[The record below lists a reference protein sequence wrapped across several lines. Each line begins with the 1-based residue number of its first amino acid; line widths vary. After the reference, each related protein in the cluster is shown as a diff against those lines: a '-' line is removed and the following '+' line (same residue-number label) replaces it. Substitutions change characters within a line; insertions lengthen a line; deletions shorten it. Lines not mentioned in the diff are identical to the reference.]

1 MISRVWIG
9 NLRQHSARRGRTPQH
24 SPLPGNPHQPQP
36 SPGSAQSGER
46 ARRTH
51 SSHTPLGWQGRS
63 VVRVIVGYSRIG
75 EEWITGQGGEVTID
89 QQPVPLCETV
99 QSKHSRPR
107 APPLP
112 LLPPQRAPLFLLPQ
126 SRRREHCESKW
137 VSMRW
142 RGVGCQWANRHF
154 HAKLIVHLA
163 TLFLAPSFASPPA
176 FGPIHHPSHSFLF
189 ISTIASLIA
198 CAHTQS
204 LVLYSRRDKVRDEA
218 GEKAGGL
225 LLLLNGGSGGLLC
238 HVVGGH
244 FGSGGGDLGFVER
257 EDVVVV
263 ERRGIPAKV
272 IGSSAFT

>member
-1 MISRVWIG
+1 MQDVEELLNTVLSRETLTG
-9 NLRQHSARRGRTPQH
+9 LNLLLAVRKVVNVLGAHTLLTLLSDGRGDL
-24 SPLPGNPHQPQP
+24 SFVSL
-36 SPGSAQSGER
+36 
-46 ARRTH
+46 
-51 SSHTPLGWQGRS
+51 L
-63 VVRVIVGYSRIG
+63 VIVGLEKNGLQDKG
-75 EEWITGQGGEVTID
+75 EKLRSISN
-89 QQPVPLCETV
+89 PFLCARLCK
-99 QSKHSRPR
+99 SKHSRPR

-154 HAKLIVHLA
+154 HAKLTVHLA

-176 FGPIHHPSHSFLF
+176 FGLIHHPSHSFLF

-204 LVLYSRRDKVRDEA
+204 LVLYSRRDEVRDEA

>member
-1 MISRVWIG
+1 
-9 NLRQHSARRGRTPQH
+9 
-24 SPLPGNPHQPQP
+24 
-36 SPGSAQSGER
+36 
-46 ARRTH
+46 
-51 SSHTPLGWQGRS
+51 
-63 VVRVIVGYSRIG
+63 
-75 EEWITGQGGEVTID
+75 
-89 QQPVPLCETV
+89 
-99 QSKHSRPR
+99 
-107 APPLP
+107 
-112 LLPPQRAPLFLLPQ
+112 
-126 SRRREHCESKW
+126 
-137 VSMRW
+137 MRW

-163 TLFLAPSFASPPA
+163 TLFLTPSFASPPA

-198 CAHTQS
+198 CAHIQS
-204 LVLYSRRDKVRDEA
+204 LVLYSRRDEVRDET
-218 GEKAGGL
+218 GEKAGSL

-272 IGSSAFT
+272 IGSSAFTMMWHFIRFSVVRPFVRIICFPNALIHSYTDWKLLISYPKDSQAIIIDANNNSGRKICACYIPTNVKGITTPAAMIIGVANTAAHRHARTQPFLC